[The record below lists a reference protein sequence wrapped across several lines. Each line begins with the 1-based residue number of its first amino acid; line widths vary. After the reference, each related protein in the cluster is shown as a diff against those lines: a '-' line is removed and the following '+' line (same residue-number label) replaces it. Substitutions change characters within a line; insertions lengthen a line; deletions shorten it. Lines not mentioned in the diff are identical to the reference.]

1 MAIRRLR
8 LASFVKGDLE
18 IVLMIKSLVCVGF
31 AAFTL
36 SGVAFAAD
44 LPARNGPPVP
54 PPVLAS
60 CLENNTLATD
70 VFGFTVGSDVTD
82 VGAWGGTLTAN
93 GNFTA
98 RGQRLTGVTGV
109 AQVATGLF
117 RCFEVGPYAYLNGTS
132 AKDKAGISGNSSF
145 YGGGVE
151 FKYKVLGRD
160 VHGVGATLDLDLSG
174 NGNRFSG
181 LLGAGN
187 DSAFNVAARLFLD
200 RELVKDK
207 LYGAINLEHISTYSS
222 RTGVLVDGSQFNIR
236 AAVSAKVLPNF
247 FVGAE
252 AWYSRTYLG
261 AGYRTYLGDGFFIG
275 PNALWAIND
284 KWTLNAAYQVQ
295 VAGKLRLAPGNLN
308 LAHYNQHYARIKL
321 GYAF

>member
-1 MAIRRLR
+1 M
-8 LASFVKGDLE
+8 FKT
-18 IVLMIKSLVCVGF
+18 LVTSGL
-31 AAFTL
+31 AAFSL
-36 SGVAFAAD
+36 GSIAFAAD
-44 LPARNGPPVP
+44 LPARKGAPVAPP
-54 PPVLAS
+54 AS
-60 CLENNTLATD
+60 TACLENNTLATD

-82 VGAWGGTLTAN
+82 VGSYGGTLTAN

-98 RGQRLTGVTGV
+98 RSQRLTGVTGI
-109 AQVATGLF
+109 AQIATGLF
-117 RCFEVGPYAYLNGTS
+117 RCFEVGPYVYLNGTT
-132 AKDKAGISGNSSF
+132 ARDRAGLSGNSSL

-151 FKYKVLGRD
+151 FKYKFLGRD

-181 LLGAGN
+181 ILGAGN
-187 DSAFNVAARLFLD
+187 DSSFNLAARLFLD
-200 RELVKDK
+200 RELVADK

-222 RTGVLVDGSQFNIR
+222 RIGALVDGSQFNIR
-236 AAVSAKVLPNF
+236 AALAAKVLPNLYL
-247 FVGAE
+247 GAE

-261 AGYRTYLGDGFFIG
+261 SGYGTYLGDGFFIG

-295 VAGKLRLAPGNLN
+295 VAGKSRVVPGNLN
-308 LAHYNQHYARIKL
+308 LTAYNQHYARIKL

>member
-1 MAIRRLR
+1 
-8 LASFVKGDLE
+8 
-18 IVLMIKSLVCVGF
+18 MIKSL
-31 AAFTL
+31 AAAGIAAVTV
-36 SGVAFAAD
+36 SSMSFAAD
-44 LPARNGPPVP
+44 LPARKGAPVAPP
-54 PPVLAS
+54 ASTS
-60 CLENNTLATD
+60 CLENNSLATD

-82 VGAWGGTLTAN
+82 VGAWGGTLTGN

-117 RCFEVGPYAYLNGTS
+117 RCFEVGPYVYLNGTT
-132 AKDKAGISGNSSF
+132 AKDKFGFSGNSSF

-151 FKYKVLGRD
+151 FKYKFLGRD

-181 LLGAGN
+181 LLGAGS
-187 DSAFNVAARLFLD
+187 DSAFNLAARLFLD

-222 RTGVLVDGSQFNIR
+222 RTGVLVDASQFNIR
-236 AAVSAKVLPNF
+236 AALSAKVLPNF

-252 AWYSRTYLG
+252 AWYSRSYLG
-261 AGYRTYLGDGFFIG
+261 AGYGTYLGDGFFVG

-295 VAGKLRLAPGNLN
+295 VAGKVRLAPGNLN
-308 LAHYNQHYARIKL
+308 LVNYNQHYARIKL